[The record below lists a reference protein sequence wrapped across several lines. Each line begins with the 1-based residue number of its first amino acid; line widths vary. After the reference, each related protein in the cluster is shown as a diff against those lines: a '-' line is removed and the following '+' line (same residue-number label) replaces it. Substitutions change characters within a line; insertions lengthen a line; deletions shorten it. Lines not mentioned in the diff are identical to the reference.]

1 MRAGLETARS
11 TVVRL
16 YCRLV
21 TKYVAYFSSR
31 SSPVFQK
38 NEVTGTRDLLLS
50 GEQLQFEQANILLR
64 REAFC
69 EYSPTN
75 YVELNDRRPRHLR
88 SYLA

>member
-11 TVVRL
+11 TIVRL

-31 SSPVFQK
+31 ASPVFQK
-38 NEVTGTRDLLLS
+38 HEGPGTRDLLLS
-50 GEQLQFEQANILLR
+50 GEQLQFERANVLLR

-69 EYSPTN
+69 EYNHTSF
-75 YVELNDRRPRHLR
+75 VELNDRRPRHLR